1 MIDLKLFRENPNYFK
16 DAAKAKN
23 VDIDVER
30 IFDLDR
36 RVRALKTELEG
47 IKAQK
52 NEASKDIAKADP
64 EQRKLV
70 IESMRLIDRRA
81 EALEAEYTPL
91 FEELDGLLYKI
102 PNPAAPDVRIGK
114 DDSENVVLRQVGE
127 PRQFTFTPKDHLT
140 IGEKLGIIDTARAA
154 KVSGARFTYFIG
166 DGALLEFALVQ
177 LALQIAMKHGF
188 VPVTVPHLITANA
201 MRAMGYLEH
210 GGHDEIYYLAKDN
223 LYLIGTSEQ
232 AIGPMHTEEILDADS
247 LPRRYV
253 GVSPCYRRESGS
265 YGKDTK
271 GIIRLHQFTK
281 VEMFSFCTP
290 ENSTSEHELMLAIE
304 EELMAALELPYH
316 ILDIVSGDLGLPA
329 AKKWDI
335 EAWFP
340 SQERFRETHSTSNCT
355 DFQARRLNTR
365 YRTADG
371 TAFVHTVNGTAFS
384 GRPIAA
390 ILENFQQEDGSVSL
404 PKALVPFMGGKTV
417 LKPRV

>member
-1 MIDLKLFRENPNYFK
+1 MIDLKLFRENAQFYR

-30 IFDLDR
+30 ILELDR
-36 RVRALKTELEG
+36 RARSLKTELEG

-52 NEASKDIAKADP
+52 NEASKDIAKADAD
-64 EQRKLV
+64 QRKLV
-70 IESMRLIDRRA
+70 IESMRLIDRKA
-81 EALEAEYTPL
+81 ESLEAEYNPIA
-91 FEELDGLLYKI
+91 EELDELLYKI
-102 PNPAAPDVRIGK
+102 PNPALADVRVGK
-114 DDSENVVLRQVGE
+114 DDSENHELRVVGE
-127 PRQFTFTPKDHLT
+127 PRKFDFTPKDHLT
-140 IGEKLGIIDTARAA
+140 IGEELGIIDTARAA
-154 KVSGARFTYFIG
+154 KVSGARFTYFVG

-232 AIGPMHTEEILDADS
+232 AIGPMHTDEVLELGS

-281 VEMFSFCTP
+281 VEMFSFCTA
-290 ENSTSEHELMLAIE
+290 ETSASEHELMLKIE

-316 ILDIVSGDLGLPA
+316 VLDIVTGDLGLPA

-340 SQERFRETHSTSNCT
+340 SQERYRETHSTSNCT

-365 YRTADG
+365 YRTDDG
-371 TAFVHTVNGTAFS
+371 MAFVHTVNGTAFS

-390 ILENFQQEDGSVSL
+390 ILENFQQADGTVVL
-404 PKALVPFMGGKTV
+404 PKALVPFMHGKTV
-417 LKPRV
+417 LKPRT